1 PHQRG
6 LDAFADAERHVV
18 EQWPPVGQHIRQMSD
33 LDVSHDTSPPRP
45 PWRVPAGYAAS
56 IRFFRRSLCR
66 HPMAAPASATTA
78 TGDTRPLRGL
88 RTRSGSAPA
97 TPRPRSPSDASMS
110 GPRVDVAVGPA
121 VEEFGVVA
129 D

>member
-1 PHQRG
+1 
-6 LDAFADAERHVV
+6 
-18 EQWPPVGQHIRQMSD
+18 
-33 LDVSHDTSPPRP
+33 
-45 PWRVPAGYAAS
+45 
-56 IRFFRRSLCR
+56 
-66 HPMAAPASATTA
+66 ATTA

-129 D
+129 DGEDGGAGPLAVGLDAGDQVGLGGGVEHGGHLVADQVRGLQGEGAGHAGALELAVGDLVGAAGEQ